1 MREVSSLRSE
11 LSGLECKERSA
22 REARRAAKRSRNHS
36 AAKGFQKKAALIR
49 KRIEAVEARL
59 ENLLS
64 GEEPSEETHQ
74 GPDQHGGPLPLELQH
89 PGIPPLRDRVDCRAP
104 AVSAWKFRGRAI
116 LPLRG
121 VHCPTCGRRAG
132 GEFFVRASRSEVEAR
147 RRAFCDYCSWTD
159 SKLVPLGEPKSEPSS
174 RVRSS
179 LPAGVRMQVLARD
192 SYTCR
197 YCGDTA
203 VDGARLEVDHV
214 HPASRGGD
222 DSTENLVTSCLRCN
236 RGKGAR
242 LLPLPPE
249 FRQ

>member
-1 MREVSSLRSE
+1 MREVSDLRSE
-11 LSGLECKERSA
+11 LRELECKERSA
-22 REARRAAKRSRNHS
+22 RDARRAAKRSRNHS
-36 AAKGFQKKAALIR
+36 AAKGFQERAALIR

-59 ENLLS
+59 GELLS
-64 GEEPSEETHQ
+64 GEETSEEIAL
-74 GPDQHGGPLPLELQH
+74 GPDQNGGPLPLELQH

-249 FRQ
+249 IRQ